1 MATLKTGNGHG
12 KYFDPSSFHD
22 VIAYI
27 LNPHKVPNF
36 YGGYHINMIDP
47 IEDMAQI
54 STQYGKTNGVHLRH
68 FILSFSPDEV
78 QDASIVNKIA
88 RMIVPYLGREYQ
100 TVFAVHE
107 DAPHLHIH
115 IVCNAISYID
125 GHRYRGGI
133 GDYNRLYY
141 YIRSVLKAFR
151 IYNFHDVPYVPASG
165 HPDE

>member
-27 LNPHKVPNF
+27 LNPHKAPNF

-107 DAPHLHIH
+107 DTPHLHIH

-125 GHRYRGGI
+125 GHRYYGTRREFNGFKSYCKCILGKFGI
-133 GDYNRLYY
+133 GDLRYVSNKQNQLKSLY
-141 YIRSVLKAFR
+141 
-151 IYNFHDVPYVPASG
+151 
-165 HPDE
+165 